1 MVSLLV
7 VEGLAARGISLEML
21 SLYGRGGSFVE
32 TVGLLGVYLASSTT
46 SLGGRVSLLVL
57 DSLS

>member
-7 VEGLAARGISLEML
+7 IEGLVAHGIGLEML
-21 SLYGRGGSFVE
+21 LLYGRGGSFAG
-32 TVGLLGVYLASSTT
+32 TVRSPGVYLASSTT

>member
-7 VEGLAARGISLEML
+7 IEGLVAYSISLEIL
-21 SLYGRGGSFVE
+21 SLYGRSGSFVG
-32 TVGLLGVYLASSTT
+32 TIRSLGVYLASSTT

>member
-7 VEGLAARGISLEML
+7 VEGLVAYSISLEIL
-21 SLYGRGGSFVE
+21 SLYSKGSSFVG
-32 TVGLLGVYLASSTT
+32 TVRLLGVYLASSTT